1 MVYSLAIAA
10 ATAVIGLS
18 VAIYAMYRYAHRYQ
32 VDEQTISSSRLP
44 ASFDGVKLLF
54 VSDIHGHRIP
64 QTVVDACTQYG
75 DIGLVLIGGDLREGG
90 VPLERSRGNIRALRN
105 IAPIYVVYGNH
116 DYDDDI
122 RSLEVMLREEGVRLL
137 TNEAVLLE
145 QAEGGA
151 IRLAGV
157 DDPRTNRE
165 DVRLALGGDGA
176 NDDLFTLLLAHDPVI
191 ADRLLPEQAAR
202 IDYILA
208 GHTHGGQIVLPI
220 IGPLVTSKNVR
231 TYLRGWYNNG
241 EERRTSET
249 ASPRMFVSCGFGTSK
264 FPLRLAAPAQVH
276 IVTLRAL
283 S

>member
-1 MVYSLAIAA
+1 MVYNLAITAA
-10 ATAVIGLS
+10 AAIGL
-18 VAIYAMYRYAHRYQ
+18 AAMALYAMYRNAHRYQ
-32 VDEQTISSSRLP
+32 LDEQIMSSSRLP

-64 QTVVDACTQYG
+64 QAVVDACSQRG

-90 VPLERSRGNIRALRN
+90 VPIERSRGNIRALRN
-105 IAPIYVVYGNH
+105 IAPIYMVYGNH

-122 RSLEVMLREEGVRLL
+122 RNLDVMLREEGVRLL
-137 TNEAVLLE
+137 TNESVVLE

-165 DVRLALGGDGA
+165 NVRLALSGDGA
-176 NDDLFTLLLAHDPVI
+176 DRDLFTLLLAHDPVI
-191 ADRLLPEQAAR
+191 ADRLLPDQAAE

-220 IGPLVTSKNVR
+220 VGPLVTTKNIR
-231 TYLRGWYNNG
+231 MYTRGWYNR
-241 EERRTSET
+241 ESQTSGT
-249 ASPRMFVSCGFGTSK
+249 PSPRMFVSCGFGTSK
-264 FPLRLAAPAQVH
+264 FPLRLAAPAQYH
-276 IVTLRAL
+276 IVTLRVL
-283 S
+283 P